1 MVGHCLRFWPGWK
14 ELKTFTKSKKLGKLL
29 YISLKRMCPS
39 PFNSWMWNEK
49 QSGGILLDL
58 HIHDI
63 DMVNF
68 ILGKP
73 DKINVSFLSD
83 EKSKIKIINAQYYY
97 KNCIAHLEAGW
108 IGKDN
113 GEFYMEYEAIF
124 EKSVVAYKEGKLL
137 IFDKKKHKFQETDFS
152 NSSGHLDELKYFV
165 NCIKKNKNPDICPP
179 EESRDSIELAI
190 REKDIIQRRKI
201 CKKN

>member
-14 ELKTFTKSKKLGKLL
+14 ELKTFVKNKKFGSLK
-29 YISLKRMCPS
+29 YISFKRMCPT
-39 PFNSWMWNEK
+39 PYDSWMWNEK
-49 QSGGILLDL
+49 LSGGVLLDL

-73 DKINVSFLSD
+73 DKINASFLSD

-108 IGKDN
+108 IGKNN

-124 EKSVVAYKEGKLL
+124 KKSVVAYKEGKLL
-137 IFDKKKHKFQETDFS
+137 IFNNEQQKFTSKDLS
-152 NSSGHLDELKYFV
+152 NASGHLDELKYFIE
-165 NCIKKNKNPDICPP
+165 CIKKNRNPRICPP

-190 REKDIIQRRKI
+190 QEKNIIRKQHGNI
-201 CKKN
+201 